1 MSRRTDGLTWL
12 REDPV
17 LLDEETALVGSGG
30 WYDAR
35 YGDPESRLALNDF
48 MLIGEIFEALDES
61 RARMHAVLRDR
72 ADALMERLLEQTER
86 LLADSKIRNVV
97 VATHVP
103 PFAEAAW
110 HDGAGANGMWAPYF
124 SSKATGDTMV
134 QLACEFPQVNF
145 TVLCGHSH
153 GEGFYSAATNLDVY
167 TGRAQYGLP
176 ELAGVLRFGEQ
187 SGISVTLLPSQKSLP
202 I

>member
-1 MSRRTDGLTWL
+1 
-12 REDPV
+12 
-17 LLDEETALVGSGG
+17 
-30 WYDAR
+30 
-35 YGDPESRLALNDF
+35 
-48 MLIGEIFEALDES
+48 
-61 RARMHAVLRDR
+61 
-72 ADALMERLLEQTER
+72 
-86 LLADSKIRNVV
+86 
-97 VATHVP
+97 
-103 PFAEAAW
+103 
-110 HDGAGANGMWAPYF
+110 
-124 SSKATGDTMV
+124 MV